1 MSGLKL
7 PAKLP
12 ARGGLKP
19 GMASVPT
26 KADCTWL
33 ETEQHS
39 TVGREPACHNA
50 SLLQKRC
57 ELGVSRAD
65 GVPSRKQL
73 RDAEPHRSLSLTRR
87 QPPRPLEMACPVPS
101 IRVPWPVL
109 FTLLLADPLALR
121 RLRGA
126 LVSSSNRAQTHPPDS
141 RILWQRPRGGGG
153 AGMDTFTNVTAHVIC
168 ENHVSVELSDRDLDG
183 ENHHGLYTTCPCR
196 VSRCSHREVP
206 WL

>member
-7 PAKLP
+7 LASSQQGVDWSQGWRAFPPRLTV
-12 ARGGLKP
+12 P
-19 GMASVPT
+19 GWRLNSM
-26 KADCTWL
+26 
-33 ETEQHS
+33 
-39 TVGREPACHNA
+39 VGREPVCHNA

-65 GVPSRKQL
+65 EVPSRKQL

-153 AGMDTFTNVTAHVIC
+153 EMDTFTNVTAHVIC
-168 ENHVSVELSDRDLDG
+168 ENHVSVELSDRDLD
-183 ENHHGLYTTCPCR
+183 R
-196 VSRCSHREVP
+196 
-206 WL
+206 